1 MTMLSIFKSH
11 WNSQHTERKL
21 PKHTLFDKLALNK
34 ISFSPPIHSDQ
45 FILSI
50 LFCISASAPVPPP
63 RSCHPTEGNVYSMIR
78 SIYTGHLL
86 AQSWENQH
94 LETKTFKTEF
104 WCPYEWLQT
113 ELCNI
118 FLKDIYQEKDI
129 WGKSL
134 EALPANF
141 WFSKNPQFQLLL
153 KYRVHVNI

>member
-1 MTMLSIFKSH
+1 MIQELLFRLYTITLYQYRIIYGNSTNLHISIFRQKSGSQNITIVTSQLEMTIFSIFKSH
-11 WNSQHTERKL
+11 QNSQHTERKL

-86 AQSWENQH
+86 AQS
-94 LETKTFKTEF
+94 
-104 WCPYEWLQT
+104 
-113 ELCNI
+113 
-118 FLKDIYQEKDI
+118 
-129 WGKSL
+129 
-134 EALPANF
+134 
-141 WFSKNPQFQLLL
+141 
-153 KYRVHVNI
+153 